1 MGRRSLAVLGGL
13 MMTTGALV
21 VVAPA
26 SLGVAPAPTTIR
38 VPAGRS
44 LFGASPARP
53 LPVRSLTAPA
63 FGAPRAART
72 GTAE

>member
-26 SLGVAPAPTTIR
+26 SLGVASAPTTLR
-38 VPAGRS
+38 RPG
-44 LFGASPARP
+44 GALRP
-53 LPVRSLTAPA
+53 VPVRSLTAPA
-63 FGAPRAART
+63 PGASETPDAGPGAAL
-72 GTAE
+72 G